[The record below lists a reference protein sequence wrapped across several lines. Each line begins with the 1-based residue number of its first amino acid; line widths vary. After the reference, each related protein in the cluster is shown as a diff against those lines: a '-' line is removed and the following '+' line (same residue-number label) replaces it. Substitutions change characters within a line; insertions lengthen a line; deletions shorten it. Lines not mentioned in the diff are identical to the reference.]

1 MPKRKIHKS
10 KLSII
15 DFQKKFSS
23 EDQCREFLFELR
35 FPQGFVCPECGCT
48 EYYHIK
54 KRHTYQCKCCR
65 HQTSVTSG
73 TVMDKTHLKLTYWL
87 WAMFLFA
94 NDKRGCSASYLSQTL
109 KLPYKTAWFLLQ
121 RLRSAMSNR
130 ESKYLLDGI
139 VELDD
144 TYIGTSDHGK
154 KRGRGT
160 SKMKIMV
167 AVSKTINGAP
177 KYVKMKV
184 LPDLRGVTIGKFAKK
199 NIAEFSRVETDNY
212 RSLRKPLAEKYF
224 HSYETFAPDKNM
236 LKWLHTIISNAKA
249 FVEGTYHGMERKHIQ
264 LYLDEF
270 CYRFNRR
277 SYHENLF
284 ERLAL
289 ACVNCPECRLEG
301 LLR

>member
-15 DFQKKFSS
+15 DFQMKFNT
-23 EDQCREFLFELR
+23 EDKCREFLFELR
-35 FPQGFVCPECGCT
+35 FPHGFVCPECGCT

-54 KRHTYQCKCCR
+54 KRHTYQRKCCR

-121 RLRSAMSNR
+121 RLRFAMSNR
-130 ESKYLLDGI
+130 ENKYLLDGI

-154 KRGRGT
+154 
-160 SKMKIMV
+160 
-167 AVSKTINGAP
+167 
-177 KYVKMKV
+177 
-184 LPDLRGVTIGKFAKK
+184 
-199 NIAEFSRVETDNY
+199 
-212 RSLRKPLAEKYF
+212 SL
-224 HSYETFAPDKNM
+224 
-236 LKWLHTIISNAKA
+236 
-249 FVEGTYHGMERKHIQ
+249 
-264 LYLDEF
+264 
-270 CYRFNRR
+270 C
-277 SYHENLF
+277 
-284 ERLAL
+284 
-289 ACVNCPECRLEG
+289 
-301 LLR
+301 

>member
-1 MPKRKIHKS
+1 MSKRKIHKS
-10 KLSII
+10 KLGII
-15 DFQKKFSS
+15 DFQRKFNT
-23 EDQCREFLFELR
+23 EDKCREFLFELR
-35 FPQGFVCPECGCT
+35 FPQGFVYPKCGCT
-48 EYYHIK
+48 EFYHIK

-109 KLPYKTAWFLLQ
+109 KLFYKTAWFLLQ
-121 RLRSAMSNR
+121 RLRNAMSNR
-130 ESKYLLDGI
+130 ENKYLLDGI

-184 LPDLRGVTIGKFAKK
+184 LLDLRGVTIGKFAKK

-224 HSYETFAPDKNM
+224 HSYETFARP
-236 LKWLHTIISNAKA
+236 
-249 FVEGTYHGMERKHIQ
+249 
-264 LYLDEF
+264 
-270 CYRFNRR
+270 CCR
-277 SYHENLF
+277 S
-284 ERLAL
+284 
-289 ACVNCPECRLEG
+289 
-301 LLR
+301 

>member
-1 MPKRKIHKS
+1 MPKRKTHKS

-15 DFQKKFSS
+15 DFQKKFNT
-23 EDQCREFLFELR
+23 EDKCREFLFELR
-35 FPQGFVCPECGCT
+35 FPQGFVCPECSCT
-48 EYYHIK
+48 EYYHIQ

-130 ESKYLLDGI
+130 ENKYLLDGI

-184 LPDLRGVTIGKFAKK
+184 LPDLRGVTIGKEKHCRIF
-199 NIAEFSRVETDNY
+199 ESRN
-212 RSLRKPLAEKYF
+212 
-224 HSYETFAPDKNM
+224 
-236 LKWLHTIISNAKA
+236 
-249 FVEGTYHGMERKHIQ
+249 G
-264 LYLDEF
+264 
-270 CYRFNRR
+270 
-277 SYHENLF
+277 
-284 ERLAL
+284 
-289 ACVNCPECRLEG
+289 
-301 LLR
+301 